1 MSTTTEHEHG
11 ETVVLGE
18 VADELIAD
26 LPRHHAG
33 RTARTLVTGE
43 SLRATVIALAAGS
56 ELAEHDAPHAAT
68 LQVLRGSLRLRA
80 GEREWPLAEG
90 QLATIP
96 SERHSVHADT
106 DAAFLLSVA
115 LR

>member
-1 MSTTTEHEHG
+1 MNAEAEHEHG

-26 LPRHHAG
+26 LPHHHAG

-56 ELAEHDAPHAAT
+56 ELAEHDAPRAAT
-68 LQVLRGSLRLRA
+68 LQVLRGSVRLRA
-80 GEREWPLAEG
+80 GEREWPLTEG

-96 SERHSVHADT
+96 SARHSVHADT